1 MLTPV
6 LGTVVPMLGLSFL
19 ADEMTEMVLPSLALV
34 LAVGSLCWEFW
45 RHKNTQVFFS
55 LGAAIP
61 LIAAGRLFDEDTS
74 EIVLV
79 VAEPTPIL
87 YLSGL

>member
-1 MLTPV
+1 
-6 LGTVVPMLGLSFL
+6 MLGLSFL
-19 ADEMTEMVLPSLALV
+19 ADEMAQIVLLSLAPV

>member
-1 MLTPV
+1 
-6 LGTVVPMLGLSFL
+6 MLGLSFL

-74 EIVLV
+74 EIVLA